1 MKKLGTEC
9 NAFQLCGGHTPTLT
23 AILTLSVDFDVSP
36 SRSSI
41 PPVPPPPSLLSRRE
55 LPPSVFKVDALQR
68 CVGDEFRF
76 PLIGDAVIKYMA

>member
-1 MKKLGTEC
+1 MEKLGTEC
-9 NAFQLCGGHTPTLT
+9 NAFRQSGGHVPTLT

-41 PPVPPPPSLLSRRE
+41 PPPTLLSRRE

-68 CVGDEFRF
+68 CVGEEFHF
-76 PLIGDAVIKYMA
+76 PLFWEAVIKYMT